1 MIIRDVVLLTKSNKR
16 NTDILDHRVV
26 YNEQIVRGARVTE
39 LNGSQSQNNAIGRQY
54 NHSYVIRLEGIY
66 NADKIAFI
74 EDYQENNS
82 HVLQIAQIRKHHFK
96 TDIYCGDTEVKS

>member
-1 MIIRDVVLLTKSNKR
+1 MIRDVVLLTKSNKK
-16 NTDILDHRVV
+16 NTDILDHRVA
-26 YNEQIVRGARVTE
+26 YNEEIVIGARVTE
-39 LNGSQSQNNAIGRQY
+39 LNGSQSQNNAIGKQY

-66 NADKIAFI
+66 NTDKVAFFD
-74 EDYQENNS
+74 DYQANKS